1 VLELELEGLH
11 RVLDSVMVLGLVQ
24 ATKTLIRRI
33 GLGLL
38 IGIRYIILMRGD
50 ISGRRLLRI
59 SGGGRGGP
67 ELVAR
72 LCRSMLL
79 SLGRGVDVVGVGM
92 IRLRGF

>member
-24 ATKTLIRRI
+24 AGRTLIRRI

-50 ISGRRLLRI
+50 ISGRSLLRI
-59 SGGGRGGP
+59 SGGGKGGP
-67 ELVAR
+67 ELVTR
-72 LCRSMLL
+72 LRRSMLL
-79 SLGRGVDVVGVGM
+79 SLGRGLGLVGVGM
-92 IRLRGF
+92 IRSPGF